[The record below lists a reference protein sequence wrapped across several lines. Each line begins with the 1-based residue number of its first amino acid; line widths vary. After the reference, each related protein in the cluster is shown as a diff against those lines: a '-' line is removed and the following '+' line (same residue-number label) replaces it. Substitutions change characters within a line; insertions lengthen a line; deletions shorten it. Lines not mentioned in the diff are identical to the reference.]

1 MRNEINFFGLLH
13 YQKNENLKLNFKSK
27 SDKEKILVYLKNAIV
42 LSEQLNKFGYKFE
55 LITND
60 KKYISTLL
68 KKLNF
73 SLNLRQISF
82 KTFVPPNTHFYSC
95 HYRVDVFQYLS
106 NLKNSYSILIDL
118 DVLILNK
125 PINLIKNRNQE
136 TAFVNKITSNVL
148 PAYGKKNILKT
159 LKILNPKIKKVN
171 WYGGDFFC
179 GNSTFYKQ
187 LHERTKFYQK
197 KFVENISSL
206 STQTDE
212 LFMSLAI
219 EDIRKEYNVLDCA
232 KNKTFTRYWN
242 TNVKHVQKKIQYYLK
257 FNILH
262 IPADKLFLS
271 RCYDELTKKN
281 SFIDDY
287 FMHVYSFRNIFQ
299 KVISKILPNIIKD
312 KIKKYLSS
320 KIH

>member
-1 MRNEINFFGLLH
+1 MSNKINFFGLLH
-13 YQKNENLKLNFKSK
+13 FKKNENSKLNFKSK

-42 LSEQLNKFGYKFE
+42 LSEQLNSFGYKFE

-60 KKYISTLL
+60 KKYINSLL

-73 SLNLRQISF
+73 SLYLRQINF

-95 HYRVDVFQYLS
+95 HYRVDVFKYLS
-106 NLKNSYSILIDL
+106 SIKNSYSILIDL

-125 PINLIKNRNQE
+125 PLNLLKNSNQE
-136 TAFVNKITSNVL
+136 IAFVNEITDNVL
-148 PAYGKKNILKT
+148 PAYGKKNILEI
-159 LKILNPKIKKVN
+159 LKILNPKIKKVS

-187 LHERTKFYQK
+187 MHERTKFYQK
-197 KFVENISSL
+197 KFVENISNL
-206 STQTDE
+206 SSQTDE

-219 EDIRKEYNVLDCA
+219 EDIKKKYNVLDCA
-232 KNKTFTRYWN
+232 QNKIFTRYWN
-242 TNVKHVQKKIQYYLK
+242 TNVKHVQKKLPYYLK

-271 RCYDELTKKN
+271 KCYEDLNKKN
-281 SFIDDY
+281 LFKDDY
-287 FMHVYSFRNIFQ
+287 CMYVYSFRNIFQ
-299 KVISKILPNIIKD
+299 KITSKILPNIIKD
-312 KIKKYLSS
+312 KIKKYLLSNM
-320 KIH
+320 H

>member
-1 MRNEINFFGLLH
+1 MGNKINFFGLLH
-13 YQKNENLKLNFKSK
+13 FKRNENLKLNFKSK

-42 LSEQLNKFGYKFE
+42 LSEQLNKLGYKFE

-60 KKYISTLL
+60 KKYINVLL

-73 SLNLRQISF
+73 SLNLRQINF

-95 HYRVDVFQYLS
+95 HYRVDVFKYLS
-106 NLKNSYSILIDL
+106 SLMNSYSILIDL

-125 PINLIKNRNQE
+125 PLNLIKNRNKE
-136 TAFVNKITSNVL
+136 IAFVNEITNNVL
-148 PAYGKKNILKT
+148 PAYGKHNILKT
-159 LKILNPKIKKVN
+159 LNILNPKIKKVS

-179 GNSTFYKQ
+179 GNSTFYRQ
-187 LHERTKFYQK
+187 MYERTKFYQK

-206 STQTDE
+206 TNQTDE

-219 EDIRKEYNVLDCA
+219 EDIKKKYNVLHCA

-242 TNVKHVQKKIQYYLK
+242 TNVKHIQKKIPHYLK

-271 RCYDELTKKN
+271 KCYDELNKKK
-281 SFIDDY
+281 SFKDDY
-287 FMHVYSFRNIFQ
+287 LMYVSGFSNIFK
-299 KVISKILPNIIKD
+299 KVLSKILPNLIKD
-312 KIKKYLSS
+312 KIKKYLLSH
-320 KIH
+320 IR